1 MVQNFR
7 EIAEHP
13 ITENFRDKNF
23 VITTFFREYHRA
35 AAPARTVDADNSRC
49 SSAHNYTWLG
59 GMKLDKTYIRALS
72 ALSAFCCR
80 LFGHLFNVVVGGF
93 DTGKTKEVI

>member
-7 EIAEHP
+7 EIAENS
-13 ITENFRDKNF
+13 ITEKFRDKNF
-23 VITTFFREYHRA
+23 VIATFFCEYHLA

-59 GMKLDKTYIRALS
+59 GKKLDNIRTLS

-93 DTGKTKEVI
+93 DTGKTKEVV